1 MNKIVIIGNLTGTP
15 ELRVT
20 QSGVSVC
27 QFTVAVNGRRKD
39 DGATFFRVTA
49 WRALGETCH
58 KYLDKGREVM
68 VCGAVSASERTGR
81 DGRPRAS
88 LEVTAEDV
96 EFLSAAGDAA
106 NHAGDMQEAEHEQ
119 ASTGNGFEAV
129 ETEDL
134 PF

>member
-1 MNKIVIIGNLTGTP
+1 MNKIIIIGNLTGTP

-27 QFTVAVNGRRKD
+27 EFTVAVNSRRKD

-58 KYLDKGREVM
+58 KYLDKGRKVM
-68 VCGAVSASERTGR
+68 VCGAVSASAYTGR
-81 DGRPRAS
+81 DGKPRAS

-96 EFLSAAGDAA
+96 EFLSSASGDSQQQSAPEA
-106 NHAGDMQEAEHEQ
+106 NSFTPID
-119 ASTGNGFEAV
+119 AV
-129 ETEDL
+129 DEV

>member
-1 MNKIVIIGNLTGTP
+1 MNKIIIIGNLTGAP

-20 QSGVSVC
+20 QSGLSVC
-27 QFTVAVNGRRKD
+27 QFTVAVNGKRKD
-39 DGATFFRVTA
+39 DGSTFFRVTA

-58 KYLDKGREVM
+58 KYLDRGRKVM
-68 VCGAVSASERTGR
+68 VCGAVSASAYTGR
-81 DGRPRAS
+81 DGKPRAS

-96 EFLSAAGDAA
+96 EFLSAMGHDA
-106 NHAGDMQEAEHEQ
+106 QEAQEEPAQ
-119 ASTGNGFEAV
+119 QQGTEGGFTAV

>member
-1 MNKIVIIGNLTGTP
+1 MNKIVIIGNLTGAP

-27 QFTVAVNGRRKD
+27 QFNVAVNGKRKD

-58 KYLDKGREVM
+58 KYLDRGRKVM
-68 VCGAVSASERTGR
+68 VCGAVSASAYTGR
-81 DGRPRAS
+81 DGKPRAS

-96 EFLSAAGDAA
+96 EFLSSASGDSQQQSAP
-106 NHAGDMQEAEHEQ
+106 EA
-119 ASTGNGFEAV
+119 NGFTPIDDGDE
-129 ETEDL
+129 L

>member
-1 MNKIVIIGNLTGTP
+1 MNKIVIIGNLTGAP

-58 KYLDKGREVM
+58 KYLDRGRKVM
-68 VCGAVSASERTGR
+68 VCGAVSASAYTGR
-81 DGRPRAS
+81 DGKPRAS
-88 LEVTAEDV
+88 LEVTAEDI
-96 EFLSAAGDAA
+96 EFLSAMGHDA
-106 NHAGDMQEAEHEQ
+106 QEAKAETAQHQGTE
-119 ASTGNGFEAV
+119 GGFTAV

>member
-1 MNKIVIIGNLTGTP
+1 MNKIVIIGNLTGAP

-20 QSGVSVC
+20 QNGVSVC
-27 QFTVAVNGRRKD
+27 QFTVAVNGRRKE

-58 KYLDKGREVM
+58 KYLDKGRKVM
-68 VCGAVSASERTGR
+68 VCGAVSASAYTGR
-81 DGRPRAS
+81 DGKPRAS
-88 LEVTAEDV
+88 IEVTAEDV
-96 EFLSAAGDAA
+96 EFLSSMGHDAQAA
-106 NHAGDMQEAEHEQ
+106 QAEPAQQQDTE
-119 ASTGNGFEAV
+119 GGFTAV

>member
-1 MNKIVIIGNLTGTP
+1 MNKIVIIGNLTGSP

-58 KYLDKGREVM
+58 KYLDKGRKVM
-68 VCGAVSASERTGR
+68 VCGAVSASAYNGR
-81 DGRPRAS
+81 DGKPHAS

-96 EFLSAAGDAA
+96 EFLSAAADARQEAPAAHGTDEAA
-106 NHAGDMQEAEHEQ
+106 NVNEG
-119 ASTGNGFEAV
+119 GFEAV

>member
-1 MNKIVIIGNLTGTP
+1 MNKIVIIGNLTGSP
-15 ELRVT
+15 DLRVT

-27 QFTVAVNGRRKD
+27 QFNVAVNGKRKD

-58 KYLDKGREVM
+58 KYLDRGRKVM
-68 VCGAVSASERTGR
+68 VCGAVSASAYTGR
-81 DGRPRAS
+81 DGKPRAS
-88 LEVTAEDV
+88 IEVTAEDV
-96 EFLSAAGDAA
+96 EFLSAMGHDAQA
-106 NHAGDMQEAEHEQ
+106 AQAEPAQHSDTE
-119 ASTGNGFEAV
+119 GGFTAV

>member
-1 MNKIVIIGNLTGTP
+1 MNKIVIIGNLTGAP

-27 QFTVAVNGRRKD
+27 QFTVAVNGKRKD

-58 KYLDKGREVM
+58 KYLDKGRKVM
-68 VCGAVSASERTGR
+68 VCGAVSASAYTGR
-81 DGRPRAS
+81 DGKPRAS
-88 LEVTAEDV
+88 LEVTADDV
-96 EFLSAAGDAA
+96 EFLSSASGDSQQQSAP
-106 NHAGDMQEAEHEQ
+106 EA
-119 ASTGNGFEAV
+119 NGFTPIDDGDE
-129 ETEDL
+129 L

>member
-39 DGATFFRVTA
+39 DGATFFSVTA

-58 KYLDKGREVM
+58 KYLDKGRKVM
-68 VCGAVSASERTGR
+68 VCGAVSSSAYTGR
-81 DGRPRAS
+81 DGKPRAS
-88 LEVTAEDV
+88 LEVTADDV
-96 EFLSAAGDAA
+96 EFLSSASGDSQQQSAP
-106 NHAGDMQEAEHEQ
+106 EA
-119 ASTGNGFEAV
+119 NGFTPIDDGNE
-129 ETEDL
+129 L

>member
-1 MNKIVIIGNLTGTP
+1 MNKIVIIGNLTGAP

-27 QFTVAVNGRRKD
+27 QFTVAVNGKRKD
-39 DGATFFRVTA
+39 DGATFFRITA

-58 KYLDKGREVM
+58 KYLDRGRKVM
-68 VCGAVSASERTGR
+68 VCGAVSASAYTGR
-81 DGRPRAS
+81 DGNPRAS

-96 EFLSAAGDAA
+96 EFLSAMGHDAQA
-106 NHAGDMQEAEHEQ
+106 AQEETAQQNDTE
-119 ASTGNGFEAV
+119 GGFTAV

>member
-1 MNKIVIIGNLTGTP
+1 MNKIIIIGNLTGTP

-27 QFTVAVNGRRKD
+27 QFTVAVNGRRKE

-58 KYLDKGREVM
+58 KYLDKGRKVM
-68 VCGAVSASERTGR
+68 VCGAVSASAYTGR
-81 DGRPRAS
+81 DGKPRAS

-96 EFLSAAGDAA
+96 EFLSSRGHDA
-106 NHAGDMQEAEHEQ
+106 QSEQ
-119 ASTGNGFEAV
+119 AETAQQHDTEGGFTAV

>member
-1 MNKIVIIGNLTGTP
+1 MNKIIIIGNLTGAP

-27 QFTVAVNGRRKD
+27 QFTVAVNGKRKD
-39 DGATFFRVTA
+39 EGATFFRVTA

-58 KYLDKGREVM
+58 KYLDKGRKVM
-68 VCGAVSASERTGR
+68 VCGAVSASAYTGR
-81 DGRPRAS
+81 DGKPRAS

-96 EFLSAAGDAA
+96 DFLSSMGHDAQAA
-106 NHAGDMQEAEHEQ
+106 QEEPEQ
-119 ASTGNGFEAV
+119 QHDTEGGFTAV
-129 ETEDL
+129 EAEDL

>member
-27 QFTVAVNGRRKD
+27 QFNVAVNGRRKD
-39 DGATFFRVTA
+39 DGTTFFRATA

-58 KYLDKGREVM
+58 KYLDKGRKVM
-68 VCGAVSASERTGR
+68 VCGAVSASAYTGR
-81 DGRPRAS
+81 DGKPRAS
-88 LEVTAEDV
+88 LEVTADDV
-96 EFLSAAGDAA
+96 EFLSSASGDSQQQSAP
-106 NHAGDMQEAEHEQ
+106 EA
-119 ASTGNGFEAV
+119 NGFTPIDDGDE
-129 ETEDL
+129 L

>member
-1 MNKIVIIGNLTGTP
+1 MNKIIIIGNLTGTP

-27 QFTVAVNGRRKD
+27 QFTVAVNGKRKD

-58 KYLDKGREVM
+58 KYLDKGRKVM
-68 VCGAVSASERTGR
+68 VSGAVSASAYTGR
-81 DGRPRAS
+81 DGKPRAS

-96 EFLSAAGDAA
+96 EFLSSIGRDAHAA
-106 NHAGDMQEAEHEQ
+106 QAETAQQHDTE
-119 ASTGNGFEAV
+119 GGFTAV

>member
-1 MNKIVIIGNLTGTP
+1 MNKIIIIGNLTGAP

-58 KYLDKGREVM
+58 KYLDKGRKVM
-68 VCGAVSASERTGR
+68 VSGTVSASAYTGR
-81 DGRPRAS
+81 DGKPLAS

-96 EFLSAAGDAA
+96 EFLSSMGHDAQAA
-106 NHAGDMQEAEHEQ
+106 QAEPAQQQGTE
-119 ASTGNGFEAV
+119 GGFTTV

>member
-27 QFTVAVNGRRKD
+27 QFTVAVNGKRKD

-58 KYLDKGREVM
+58 NYLDRGRTVM
-68 VCGAVSASERTGR
+68 VCGAVSASAYNGR
-81 DGRPRAS
+81 DGKPRAS

-96 EFLSAAGDAA
+96 EFLSAMGHDAQA
-106 NHAGDMQEAEHEQ
+106 AQAEPAQQHDTE
-119 ASTGNGFEAV
+119 GGFTAV

>member
-1 MNKIVIIGNLTGTP
+1 MNKIIIIGNLTGSP

-39 DGATFFRVTA
+39 DVATFFRVTA

-58 KYLDKGREVM
+58 KYLDKGRKVM
-68 VCGAVSASERTGR
+68 VCGAVSASAYTGR
-81 DGRPRAS
+81 DGKPRAS
-88 LEVTAEDV
+88 LEVTAEDM
-96 EFLSAAGDAA
+96 EFLSSASGDSQQQSAPE
-106 NHAGDMQEAEHEQ
+106 D
-119 ASTGNGFEAV
+119 NGF
-129 ETEDL
+129 TPIDDGNDL

>member
-27 QFTVAVNGRRKD
+27 QFTVAVNGKRKD

-58 KYLDKGREVM
+58 KYLDKGRKVM
-68 VCGAVSASERTGR
+68 VCGAVSASAYTGR
-81 DGRPRAS
+81 DGKPRAS
-88 LEVTAEDV
+88 IEVTAEDV
-96 EFLSAAGDAA
+96 EFLSAIGHDA
-106 NHAGDMQEAEHEQ
+106 QSEQ
-119 ASTGNGFEAV
+119 AETAQQHDTEGGFTAV

>member
-1 MNKIVIIGNLTGTP
+1 MNKIVIIGNLTGAP

-58 KYLDKGREVM
+58 KYLDKGRKVM
-68 VCGAVSASERTGR
+68 VCGAVSASAYTGR
-81 DGRPRAS
+81 DGKPRAS

-96 EFLSAAGDAA
+96 EFLSAMGHDAQA
-106 NHAGDMQEAEHEQ
+106 AQEEPTQQNE
-119 ASTGNGFEAV
+119 TEGGFTAV

>member
-1 MNKIVIIGNLTGTP
+1 MNKIIIIGNLTGTP

-27 QFTVAVNGRRKD
+27 QFTVAVNGKRKD
-39 DGATFFRVTA
+39 DGATFFRITA

-58 KYLDKGREVM
+58 KYLDRGRKVM
-68 VCGAVSASERTGR
+68 VCGAVSASAYTGR
-81 DGRPRAS
+81 DGKPRAS
-88 LEVTAEDV
+88 IEVTAEDV
-96 EFLSAAGDAA
+96 EFLSAMVHDAQA
-106 NHAGDMQEAEHEQ
+106 AQEEHTQQQGTE
-119 ASTGNGFEAV
+119 GGFTAV

>member
-1 MNKIVIIGNLTGTP
+1 MNKIIIIGNLTGTP
-15 ELRVT
+15 ELRMT

-58 KYLDKGREVM
+58 KYLDRGRKVM
-68 VCGAVSASERTGR
+68 VCGAVSASAYTGR
-81 DGRPRAS
+81 DGKPRAS
-88 LEVTAEDV
+88 IEVTAEDV
-96 EFLSAAGDAA
+96 EFLSSASGDSQQQSAP
-106 NHAGDMQEAEHEQ
+106 EA
-119 ASTGNGFEAV
+119 NGFTPIDDGDE
-129 ETEDL
+129 L

>member
-1 MNKIVIIGNLTGTP
+1 MNKIVIIGNLTGAP

-27 QFTVAVNGRRKD
+27 EFTVAVNSRRKD

-58 KYLDKGREVM
+58 KYLDKGRKVM
-68 VCGAVSASERTGR
+68 VCGAVSASAYTGR
-81 DGRPRAS
+81 DGKPRAS

-96 EFLSAAGDAA
+96 EFLSSMGHDAQAA
-106 NHAGDMQEAEHEQ
+106 QAEPAQQQDTE
-119 ASTGNGFEAV
+119 GGFTAV

>member
-1 MNKIVIIGNLTGTP
+1 MNKIIIIGNLAGAP

-20 QSGVSVC
+20 QNGLSVC
-27 QFTVAVNGRRKD
+27 QFTVAVNGRRND

-58 KYLDKGREVM
+58 KYLDRGRKVM
-68 VCGAVSASERTGR
+68 VCGAVSASAYTWR
-81 DGRPRAS
+81 DGKPRAS
-88 LEVTAEDV
+88 IEVTAEDV
-96 EFLSAAGDAA
+96 EFLSAMGHDAQDA
-106 NHAGDMQEAEHEQ
+106 QAEPAQQHDTE
-119 ASTGNGFEAV
+119 GGFTAV

>member
-1 MNKIVIIGNLTGTP
+1 MNKIVIIGNLTGAP

-27 QFTVAVNGRRKD
+27 TFTVAVNGRRKE
-39 DGATFFRVTA
+39 DGAQFFRVTV

-58 KYLDKGREVM
+58 KYLDKGRKVM
-68 VCGAVSASERTGR
+68 VCGAVSASAYTGR
-81 DGRPRAS
+81 DGNPRAS

-96 EFLSAAGDAA
+96 EFLSSASGDSQQQSAP
-106 NHAGDMQEAEHEQ
+106 E
-119 ASTGNGFEAV
+119 SNGFTPIDAGNE
-129 ETEDL
+129 L

>member
-1 MNKIVIIGNLTGTP
+1 MNKIVIIGNLTGAP

-58 KYLDKGREVM
+58 KYLDRGRKVM
-68 VCGAVSASERTGR
+68 VCGAVSASAYTGR
-81 DGRPRAS
+81 DGKPRAS

-96 EFLSAAGDAA
+96 EFLSAMGHDAQA
-106 NHAGDMQEAEHEQ
+106 PQTEPEQ
-119 ASTGNGFEAV
+119 QHDTEGGFTAV
-129 ETEDL
+129 GTEDL

>member
-1 MNKIVIIGNLTGTP
+1 MNKIVIIGNLTGAP

-27 QFTVAVNGRRKD
+27 QFTVAVNSKRKD
-39 DGATFFRVTA
+39 DGATFFRVTV

-58 KYLDKGREVM
+58 KYLDKGRKVM
-68 VCGAVSASERTGR
+68 VCGAVSASAYTGR
-81 DGRPRAS
+81 DGKPRAS

-96 EFLSAAGDAA
+96 EFLSSMGHDAQAA
-106 NHAGDMQEAEHEQ
+106 HEETAQ
-119 ASTGNGFEAV
+119 QHDTEGGFTAV

>member
-1 MNKIVIIGNLTGTP
+1 MNKIIIIGNLTGSP

-58 KYLDKGREVM
+58 KYLDKGRKVM
-68 VCGAVSASERTGR
+68 VCGAVSASAYTGR
-81 DGRPRAS
+81 DGKPRAS

-96 EFLSAAGDAA
+96 EFLSSASGDSQQQSAPEPQQPVYTPITP
-106 NHAGDMQEAEHEQ
+106 DD
-119 ASTGNGFEAV
+119 
-129 ETEDL
+129 DL

>member
-1 MNKIVIIGNLTGTP
+1 MNKIVIIGNLTGAP
-15 ELRVT
+15 DLRVT

-58 KYLDKGREVM
+58 KYLDKGRKVM
-68 VCGAVSASERTGR
+68 VCGMVSASAYTGR
-81 DGRPRAS
+81 DGKPRAS

-96 EFLSAAGDAA
+96 EFLSSMGHDAQAA
-106 NHAGDMQEAEHEQ
+106 QAEPAQHQGTE
-119 ASTGNGFEAV
+119 GGFTAV

>member
-27 QFTVAVNGRRKD
+27 QFTVAVNGKRKD
-39 DGATFFRVTA
+39 DGATFFRATA

-58 KYLDKGREVM
+58 KYLDKGRKVM
-68 VCGAVSASERTGR
+68 VCGSVSASAYTGR
-81 DGRPRAS
+81 DGKPRAS

-96 EFLSAAGDAA
+96 EFLSAASGDSQQQSAP
-106 NHAGDMQEAEHEQ
+106 EA
-119 ASTGNGFEAV
+119 NGFTPIDAGN
-129 ETEDL
+129 DL